1 MRRGED
7 TSGSRRL
14 GAGDSSQ
21 PASCGCIA
29 QVPHDRPPMNERAHT
44 MRNVEQMKQGLI
56 AGVRKRAW
64 RARRERDRQARRW
77 AFLAEAGQLLE
88 DALDFDSTMERIA
101 TLAVPSVGDW
111 AVVHVVESDGAIRR
125 VALVHGGEA
134 PLSVE
139 RGGEDDLPRGDAPAG
154 PGKVI

>member
-1 MRRGED
+1 MTPWSVRPRAGWPNWAARSARASIRQAPSSTEYSEWTCRWAQVMRKGED

-29 QVPHDRPPMNERAHT
+29 QVPHDRSPMNEQART

-56 AGVRKRAW
+56 AGVRKRRW
-64 RARRERDRQARRW
+64 RPRRERDRQPRRW

-88 DALDFDSTMERIA
+88 DALASAPTMERTA
-101 TLAVPSVGDW
+101 T
-111 AVVHVVESDGAIRR
+111 
-125 VALVHGGEA
+125 
-134 PLSVE
+134 
-139 RGGEDDLPRGDAPAG
+139 
-154 PGKVI
+154 